1 MVEIRNANL
10 DDEAAV
16 LALLLQFP
24 DEELEEYGIRKELG
38 KTFRDIIHNAAL
50 GTILLVEEDGDI
62 LGIVTLSYPTAI
74 RCGGVYTCIEE
85 FIVDEKARGKGVG
98 GSLMRTAINE
108 ASSRGCFELQVNNP
122 SPLGYPVYLKYGLQD
137 VGKHL
142 KIKLG

>member
-1 MVEIRNANL
+1 MVDIRRARL

-24 DEELEEYGIRKELG
+24 AEELEEYGVREGLG
-38 KTFRDIIHNAAL
+38 KAFRDIIHDGDL
-50 GTILLVEEDGDI
+50 GTIFLAEEDGDI

-98 GSLMRTAINE
+98 GSLMKAALKE
-108 ASSRGCFELQVNNP
+108 ASSRECFELQVNNP
-122 SPLGYPVYLKYGLQD
+122 SPLGYPLYLKYGLED